1 MWHDDEDEDEDEFLA
16 TRSFFLLVSLS
27 CHMPVPTSG
36 VCVCVDT
43 TRAQDREGGRECG
56 SGRDRERVL
65 LSTNV
70 VIAAQ
75 VS

>member
-1 MWHDDEDEDEDEFLA
+1 MWHDEFLA
-16 TRSFFLLVSLS
+16 TRRSFLLVSLS
-27 CHMPVPTSG
+27 SRTPGHFLWTQLG
-36 VCVCVDT
+36 RKTDNQT
-43 TRAQDREGGRECG
+43 ERETEREREG
-56 SGRDRERVL
+56 VL